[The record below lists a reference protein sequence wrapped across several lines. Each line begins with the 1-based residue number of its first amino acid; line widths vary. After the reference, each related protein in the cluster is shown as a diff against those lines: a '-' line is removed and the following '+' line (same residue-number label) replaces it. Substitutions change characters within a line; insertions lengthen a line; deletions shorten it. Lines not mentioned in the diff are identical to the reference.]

1 MNMKVRKNNNEI
13 VDFDISK
20 LTSALM
26 RTGATNENIQ
36 KIISEIEPQLYDGI
50 TTKKIYKIAFSVLRK
65 KSKKLSAH
73 YSLKNALLE
82 FGPTGYPFEVFVGKL
97 LKMQGYNT
105 EVGIIIQGKCV
116 THEVDVVA
124 INKNTK
130 IYVECKFHQKKGH
143 KNDVKIPLY
152 INSRFHDIKNNLS
165 NLPENKDYK
174 FKGMIVTNTRFSGD
188 AIDFGRC
195 AGLQLISWDYPKGN
209 CLRDW
214 IDQANFHPV
223 TSLSSA
229 NRDAKKKM
237 LSNGIVICK
246 DVVKNSN
253 KLVNI
258 GINEKLAKKIIKEAK
273 EIIQ

>member
-1 MNMKVRKNNNEI
+1 MKVRKNNNEI
-13 VDFDISK
+13 VDFDINK
-20 LTSALM
+20 LKSALL
-26 RTGATNENIQ
+26 RTGATDDNIE

-50 TTKKIYKIAFSVLRK
+50 TTRKIYKIAFSVLHK

-97 LKMQGYNT
+97 IEIQGYNV
-105 EVGIIIQGKCV
+105 EVGQIINGKCV

-124 INKNTK
+124 INNDTK
-130 IYVECKFHQKKGH
+130 LYVECKFHQTKGH

-165 NLPENKDYK
+165 KLPENKDYK

-195 AGLQLISWDYPKGN
+195 AGLQLVSWDYPKGN
-209 CLRDW
+209 SLRDW
-214 IDQANFHPV
+214 IDKANFHPV
-223 TSLSSA
+223 TSLSTA
-229 NRDAKKKM
+229 TKDAKQKM
-237 LSNGIVICK
+237 LNNGIVICK
-246 DVVKNSN
+246 DVLKNTN
-253 KLVNI
+253 KLISI
-258 GINEKLAKKIIKEAK
+258 GINEKLSKKIIKEAT
-273 EIIQ
+273 EVIQ

>member
-1 MNMKVRKNNNEI
+1 MKVKKNNNEI
-13 VDFDISK
+13 VDFDINK
-20 LTSALM
+20 LISALM
-26 RTGATNENIQ
+26 RTGATKENINEIII
-36 KIISEIEPQLYDGI
+36 KIKPQLYDGI
-50 TTKKIYKIAFSVLRK
+50 TTKKIYQIAFSVLKK

-82 FGPTGYPFEVFVGKL
+82 FGPTGYTFEIFVSKL
-97 LKMQGYNT
+97 IKEQGY
-105 EVGIIIQGKCV
+105 EVSVGQIIQGKCV

-124 INKNTK
+124 INNDTK

-165 NLPENKDYK
+165 SLPKNKDYK

-188 AIDFGRC
+188 AIDFGKC
-195 AGLQLISWDYPKGN
+195 AGLQLISWDYPKEN

-214 IDQANFHPV
+214 IDRASFHPV

-246 DVVKNSN
+246 DVVKNSQ
-253 KLVNI
+253 KLIEI
-258 GINEKLAKKIIKEAK
+258 GINQKLARSIIKEAQEVIK
-273 EIIQ
+273 